1 MKPTTIASLQKCK
14 QDKKRFA
21 TITAYDY
28 SFAKLFAD
36 EGINVML
43 VGDSLGMTVQGHDS
57 TLPVTVA
64 DIAYHTAAVRRGA
77 PNCLLLADLPFMA
90 YATPEQA
97 FENAATVM
105 RAGANM
111 VKIEGGEWL
120 VETVQM
126 LTERAVPVC
135 GHLGL
140 TPQSVNIFGGYKV
153 QGRGDEAG
161 DRLLSDALALEA
173 AGAQLL
179 VLECVPVE
187 LAKRITEA
195 LAIPVIGI
203 GAGNVTDGQILVMHD
218 AFGITGGHIP
228 KFAKNFLAE
237 TGDIRAAVRQYMAE
251 VESGVYP
258 GEEHSF
264 PLRSDVVL
272 IIETLPLLRQQ
283 IRRLR
288 MEGKRVALVPTMGN
302 LHDGHMKLV
311 DEAKARADVVVV
323 SIFVNPMQFDR
334 PEDLARYP
342 RTLQE
347 DCEKLNK
354 RKVDLVFAPSVKEI
368 YPNGTETHTYVDV
381 PGLSTMLEGASRP
394 GHFRGVSTIV
404 SKLFNLVQPDI
415 ACFGEKDFQQLALIR
430 KMVADMGF
438 DIEIVGVPIMRAKD
452 GLALSSRNG
461 YLTAEQRKIAPG
473 LYKVLSSIA
482 DKLQAGE
489 RDLDE
494 IIAIAGQELNEKGF
508 RSDDIQIRDADTLLE
523 ISENSKRAV
532 ILVAAWLGDARLIDN
547 KLVELA

>member
-1 MKPTTIASLQKCK
+1 M
-14 QDKKRFA
+14 
-21 TITAYDY
+21 
-28 SFAKLFAD
+28 
-36 EGINVML
+36 
-43 VGDSLGMTVQGHDS
+43 
-57 TLPVTVA
+57 
-64 DIAYHTAAVRRGA
+64 
-77 PNCLLLADLPFMA
+77 
-90 YATPEQA
+90 
-97 FENAATVM
+97 
-105 RAGANM
+105 
-111 VKIEGGEWL
+111 
-120 VETVQM
+120 
-126 LTERAVPVC
+126 
-135 GHLGL
+135 
-140 TPQSVNIFGGYKV
+140 
-153 QGRGDEAG
+153 
-161 DRLLSDALALEA
+161 
-173 AGAQLL
+173 
-179 VLECVPVE
+179 
-187 LAKRITEA
+187 
-195 LAIPVIGI
+195 
-203 GAGNVTDGQILVMHD
+203 
-218 AFGITGGHIP
+218 
-228 KFAKNFLAE
+228 
-237 TGDIRAAVRQYMAE
+237 
-251 VESGVYP
+251 
-258 GEEHSF
+258 
-264 PLRSDVVL
+264 L

-368 YPNGTETHTYVDV
+368 HPNGTETHTYVDGS
-381 PGLSTMLEGASRP
+381 GLSTMLEGASRP

-494 IIAIAGQELNEKGF
+494 IITIAGQELNEKGF
-508 RSDDIQIRDADTLLE
+508 RADDIQIRDADTLLE
-523 ISENSKRAV
+523 VSETSKRAV

-547 KLVELA
+547 KMVELA

>member
-1 MKPTTIASLQKCK
+1 M
-14 QDKKRFA
+14 
-21 TITAYDY
+21 
-28 SFAKLFAD
+28 
-36 EGINVML
+36 
-43 VGDSLGMTVQGHDS
+43 
-57 TLPVTVA
+57 
-64 DIAYHTAAVRRGA
+64 
-77 PNCLLLADLPFMA
+77 
-90 YATPEQA
+90 
-97 FENAATVM
+97 
-105 RAGANM
+105 
-111 VKIEGGEWL
+111 
-120 VETVQM
+120 
-126 LTERAVPVC
+126 
-135 GHLGL
+135 
-140 TPQSVNIFGGYKV
+140 
-153 QGRGDEAG
+153 
-161 DRLLSDALALEA
+161 
-173 AGAQLL
+173 
-179 VLECVPVE
+179 
-187 LAKRITEA
+187 
-195 LAIPVIGI
+195 
-203 GAGNVTDGQILVMHD
+203 
-218 AFGITGGHIP
+218 
-228 KFAKNFLAE
+228 
-237 TGDIRAAVRQYMAE
+237 
-251 VESGVYP
+251 
-258 GEEHSF
+258 
-264 PLRSDVVL
+264 L

-347 DCEKLNK
+347 DCKKLNK

-494 IIAIAGQELNEKGF
+494 IITIAGQELNEKGF
-508 RSDDIQIRDADTLLE
+508 RADDIQIRDADTLLE
-523 ISENSKRAV
+523 VSETSKRAV

-547 KLVELA
+547 KMVELA

>member
-1 MKPTTIASLQKCK
+1 M
-14 QDKKRFA
+14 
-21 TITAYDY
+21 
-28 SFAKLFAD
+28 
-36 EGINVML
+36 
-43 VGDSLGMTVQGHDS
+43 
-57 TLPVTVA
+57 
-64 DIAYHTAAVRRGA
+64 
-77 PNCLLLADLPFMA
+77 
-90 YATPEQA
+90 
-97 FENAATVM
+97 
-105 RAGANM
+105 
-111 VKIEGGEWL
+111 
-120 VETVQM
+120 
-126 LTERAVPVC
+126 
-135 GHLGL
+135 
-140 TPQSVNIFGGYKV
+140 
-153 QGRGDEAG
+153 
-161 DRLLSDALALEA
+161 
-173 AGAQLL
+173 
-179 VLECVPVE
+179 
-187 LAKRITEA
+187 
-195 LAIPVIGI
+195 
-203 GAGNVTDGQILVMHD
+203 
-218 AFGITGGHIP
+218 
-228 KFAKNFLAE
+228 
-237 TGDIRAAVRQYMAE
+237 
-251 VESGVYP
+251 
-258 GEEHSF
+258 
-264 PLRSDVVL
+264 L

-482 DKLQAGE
+482 NKLQAGE

-523 ISENSKRAV
+523 IAENSKRAV

-547 KLVELA
+547 KIVELA

>member
-1 MKPTTIASLQKCK
+1 M
-14 QDKKRFA
+14 
-21 TITAYDY
+21 
-28 SFAKLFAD
+28 
-36 EGINVML
+36 
-43 VGDSLGMTVQGHDS
+43 
-57 TLPVTVA
+57 
-64 DIAYHTAAVRRGA
+64 
-77 PNCLLLADLPFMA
+77 
-90 YATPEQA
+90 
-97 FENAATVM
+97 
-105 RAGANM
+105 
-111 VKIEGGEWL
+111 
-120 VETVQM
+120 
-126 LTERAVPVC
+126 
-135 GHLGL
+135 
-140 TPQSVNIFGGYKV
+140 
-153 QGRGDEAG
+153 
-161 DRLLSDALALEA
+161 
-173 AGAQLL
+173 
-179 VLECVPVE
+179 
-187 LAKRITEA
+187 
-195 LAIPVIGI
+195 
-203 GAGNVTDGQILVMHD
+203 
-218 AFGITGGHIP
+218 
-228 KFAKNFLAE
+228 
-237 TGDIRAAVRQYMAE
+237 
-251 VESGVYP
+251 
-258 GEEHSF
+258 
-264 PLRSDVVL
+264 L

-508 RSDDIQIRDADTLLE
+508 RADDIQIRDADTLLE
-523 ISENSKRAV
+523 VSETSKRAV
-532 ILVAAWLGDARLIDN
+532 ILVATWLGDARLIDN
-547 KLVELA
+547 KMVELA

>member
-1 MKPTTIASLQKCK
+1 M
-14 QDKKRFA
+14 
-21 TITAYDY
+21 
-28 SFAKLFAD
+28 
-36 EGINVML
+36 
-43 VGDSLGMTVQGHDS
+43 
-57 TLPVTVA
+57 
-64 DIAYHTAAVRRGA
+64 
-77 PNCLLLADLPFMA
+77 
-90 YATPEQA
+90 
-97 FENAATVM
+97 
-105 RAGANM
+105 
-111 VKIEGGEWL
+111 
-120 VETVQM
+120 
-126 LTERAVPVC
+126 
-135 GHLGL
+135 
-140 TPQSVNIFGGYKV
+140 
-153 QGRGDEAG
+153 
-161 DRLLSDALALEA
+161 
-173 AGAQLL
+173 
-179 VLECVPVE
+179 
-187 LAKRITEA
+187 
-195 LAIPVIGI
+195 
-203 GAGNVTDGQILVMHD
+203 
-218 AFGITGGHIP
+218 
-228 KFAKNFLAE
+228 
-237 TGDIRAAVRQYMAE
+237 
-251 VESGVYP
+251 
-258 GEEHSF
+258 
-264 PLRSDVVL
+264 L

-494 IIAIAGQELNEKGF
+494 IITITGQELNEKGF
-508 RSDDIQIRDADTLLE
+508 RADDIQIRDADTLLE
-523 ISENSKRAV
+523 VSETSKRAV

-547 KLVELA
+547 KMVELA

>member
-1 MKPTTIASLQKCK
+1 M
-14 QDKKRFA
+14 
-21 TITAYDY
+21 
-28 SFAKLFAD
+28 
-36 EGINVML
+36 
-43 VGDSLGMTVQGHDS
+43 
-57 TLPVTVA
+57 
-64 DIAYHTAAVRRGA
+64 
-77 PNCLLLADLPFMA
+77 
-90 YATPEQA
+90 
-97 FENAATVM
+97 
-105 RAGANM
+105 
-111 VKIEGGEWL
+111 
-120 VETVQM
+120 
-126 LTERAVPVC
+126 
-135 GHLGL
+135 
-140 TPQSVNIFGGYKV
+140 
-153 QGRGDEAG
+153 
-161 DRLLSDALALEA
+161 
-173 AGAQLL
+173 
-179 VLECVPVE
+179 
-187 LAKRITEA
+187 
-195 LAIPVIGI
+195 
-203 GAGNVTDGQILVMHD
+203 
-218 AFGITGGHIP
+218 
-228 KFAKNFLAE
+228 
-237 TGDIRAAVRQYMAE
+237 
-251 VESGVYP
+251 
-258 GEEHSF
+258 
-264 PLRSDVVL
+264 L

-494 IIAIAGQELNEKGF
+494 IIAIAGQELNERGF

-523 ISENSKRAV
+523 IAENSKRAV

-547 KLVELA
+547 KMVELA

>member
-1 MKPTTIASLQKCK
+1 M
-14 QDKKRFA
+14 
-21 TITAYDY
+21 
-28 SFAKLFAD
+28 
-36 EGINVML
+36 
-43 VGDSLGMTVQGHDS
+43 
-57 TLPVTVA
+57 
-64 DIAYHTAAVRRGA
+64 
-77 PNCLLLADLPFMA
+77 
-90 YATPEQA
+90 
-97 FENAATVM
+97 
-105 RAGANM
+105 
-111 VKIEGGEWL
+111 
-120 VETVQM
+120 
-126 LTERAVPVC
+126 
-135 GHLGL
+135 
-140 TPQSVNIFGGYKV
+140 
-153 QGRGDEAG
+153 
-161 DRLLSDALALEA
+161 
-173 AGAQLL
+173 
-179 VLECVPVE
+179 
-187 LAKRITEA
+187 
-195 LAIPVIGI
+195 
-203 GAGNVTDGQILVMHD
+203 
-218 AFGITGGHIP
+218 
-228 KFAKNFLAE
+228 
-237 TGDIRAAVRQYMAE
+237 
-251 VESGVYP
+251 
-258 GEEHSF
+258 
-264 PLRSDVVL
+264 L

-461 YLTAEQRKIAPG
+461 YLTAKQRKIAPG

-494 IIAIAGQELNEKGF
+494 IITIAGQELNEKGF
-508 RSDDIQIRDADTLLE
+508 RADDIQIRDADTLLE
-523 ISENSKRAV
+523 VSETSKRAV

-547 KLVELA
+547 KMVELA

>member
-1 MKPTTIASLQKCK
+1 M
-14 QDKKRFA
+14 
-21 TITAYDY
+21 
-28 SFAKLFAD
+28 
-36 EGINVML
+36 
-43 VGDSLGMTVQGHDS
+43 
-57 TLPVTVA
+57 
-64 DIAYHTAAVRRGA
+64 
-77 PNCLLLADLPFMA
+77 
-90 YATPEQA
+90 
-97 FENAATVM
+97 
-105 RAGANM
+105 
-111 VKIEGGEWL
+111 
-120 VETVQM
+120 
-126 LTERAVPVC
+126 
-135 GHLGL
+135 
-140 TPQSVNIFGGYKV
+140 
-153 QGRGDEAG
+153 
-161 DRLLSDALALEA
+161 
-173 AGAQLL
+173 
-179 VLECVPVE
+179 
-187 LAKRITEA
+187 
-195 LAIPVIGI
+195 
-203 GAGNVTDGQILVMHD
+203 
-218 AFGITGGHIP
+218 
-228 KFAKNFLAE
+228 
-237 TGDIRAAVRQYMAE
+237 
-251 VESGVYP
+251 
-258 GEEHSF
+258 
-264 PLRSDVVL
+264 L

-482 DKLQAGE
+482 DKLQVGE

-494 IIAIAGQELNEKGF
+494 IITIAGQELNEKGF

-523 ISENSKRAV
+523 VSETSKRAV

-547 KLVELA
+547 KIVELA

>member
-1 MKPTTIASLQKCK
+1 M
-14 QDKKRFA
+14 
-21 TITAYDY
+21 
-28 SFAKLFAD
+28 
-36 EGINVML
+36 
-43 VGDSLGMTVQGHDS
+43 
-57 TLPVTVA
+57 
-64 DIAYHTAAVRRGA
+64 
-77 PNCLLLADLPFMA
+77 
-90 YATPEQA
+90 
-97 FENAATVM
+97 
-105 RAGANM
+105 
-111 VKIEGGEWL
+111 
-120 VETVQM
+120 
-126 LTERAVPVC
+126 
-135 GHLGL
+135 
-140 TPQSVNIFGGYKV
+140 
-153 QGRGDEAG
+153 
-161 DRLLSDALALEA
+161 
-173 AGAQLL
+173 
-179 VLECVPVE
+179 
-187 LAKRITEA
+187 
-195 LAIPVIGI
+195 
-203 GAGNVTDGQILVMHD
+203 
-218 AFGITGGHIP
+218 
-228 KFAKNFLAE
+228 
-237 TGDIRAAVRQYMAE
+237 
-251 VESGVYP
+251 
-258 GEEHSF
+258 
-264 PLRSDVVL
+264 L

-508 RSDDIQIRDADTLLE
+508 RADDIQIRDADTLLE
-523 ISENSKRAV
+523 VSENSKRAV
-532 ILVAAWLGDARLIDN
+532 ILVAAWLGDARQLDN
-547 KLVELA
+547 KIVELA

>member
-1 MKPTTIASLQKCK
+1 M
-14 QDKKRFA
+14 
-21 TITAYDY
+21 
-28 SFAKLFAD
+28 
-36 EGINVML
+36 
-43 VGDSLGMTVQGHDS
+43 
-57 TLPVTVA
+57 
-64 DIAYHTAAVRRGA
+64 
-77 PNCLLLADLPFMA
+77 
-90 YATPEQA
+90 
-97 FENAATVM
+97 
-105 RAGANM
+105 
-111 VKIEGGEWL
+111 
-120 VETVQM
+120 
-126 LTERAVPVC
+126 
-135 GHLGL
+135 
-140 TPQSVNIFGGYKV
+140 
-153 QGRGDEAG
+153 
-161 DRLLSDALALEA
+161 
-173 AGAQLL
+173 
-179 VLECVPVE
+179 
-187 LAKRITEA
+187 
-195 LAIPVIGI
+195 
-203 GAGNVTDGQILVMHD
+203 
-218 AFGITGGHIP
+218 
-228 KFAKNFLAE
+228 
-237 TGDIRAAVRQYMAE
+237 
-251 VESGVYP
+251 
-258 GEEHSF
+258 
-264 PLRSDVVL
+264 L

-404 SKLFNLVQPDI
+404 SKLLNLVQPDI

-494 IIAIAGQELNEKGF
+494 IITIAGQELNEKGF
-508 RSDDIQIRDADTLLE
+508 RADDIQIRDADTLLE
-523 ISENSKRAV
+523 VSETSKRAV

-547 KLVELA
+547 KMVELA

>member
-1 MKPTTIASLQKCK
+1 M
-14 QDKKRFA
+14 
-21 TITAYDY
+21 
-28 SFAKLFAD
+28 
-36 EGINVML
+36 
-43 VGDSLGMTVQGHDS
+43 
-57 TLPVTVA
+57 
-64 DIAYHTAAVRRGA
+64 
-77 PNCLLLADLPFMA
+77 
-90 YATPEQA
+90 
-97 FENAATVM
+97 
-105 RAGANM
+105 
-111 VKIEGGEWL
+111 
-120 VETVQM
+120 
-126 LTERAVPVC
+126 
-135 GHLGL
+135 
-140 TPQSVNIFGGYKV
+140 
-153 QGRGDEAG
+153 
-161 DRLLSDALALEA
+161 
-173 AGAQLL
+173 
-179 VLECVPVE
+179 
-187 LAKRITEA
+187 
-195 LAIPVIGI
+195 
-203 GAGNVTDGQILVMHD
+203 
-218 AFGITGGHIP
+218 
-228 KFAKNFLAE
+228 
-237 TGDIRAAVRQYMAE
+237 
-251 VESGVYP
+251 
-258 GEEHSF
+258 
-264 PLRSDVVL
+264 L

-404 SKLFNLVQPDI
+404 SKLLNLVQPDI

-508 RSDDIQIRDADTLLE
+508 RADDIQIRDADTLLE
-523 ISENSKRAV
+523 VSETSKRAV
-532 ILVAAWLGDARLIDN
+532 ILVATWLGDARLIDN
-547 KLVELA
+547 KMVELA

>member
-1 MKPTTIASLQKCK
+1 M
-14 QDKKRFA
+14 
-21 TITAYDY
+21 
-28 SFAKLFAD
+28 
-36 EGINVML
+36 
-43 VGDSLGMTVQGHDS
+43 
-57 TLPVTVA
+57 
-64 DIAYHTAAVRRGA
+64 
-77 PNCLLLADLPFMA
+77 
-90 YATPEQA
+90 
-97 FENAATVM
+97 
-105 RAGANM
+105 
-111 VKIEGGEWL
+111 
-120 VETVQM
+120 
-126 LTERAVPVC
+126 
-135 GHLGL
+135 
-140 TPQSVNIFGGYKV
+140 
-153 QGRGDEAG
+153 
-161 DRLLSDALALEA
+161 
-173 AGAQLL
+173 
-179 VLECVPVE
+179 
-187 LAKRITEA
+187 
-195 LAIPVIGI
+195 
-203 GAGNVTDGQILVMHD
+203 
-218 AFGITGGHIP
+218 
-228 KFAKNFLAE
+228 
-237 TGDIRAAVRQYMAE
+237 
-251 VESGVYP
+251 
-258 GEEHSF
+258 
-264 PLRSDVVL
+264 L

-323 SIFVNPMQFDR
+323 SILVNPMQFDR

>member
-1 MKPTTIASLQKCK
+1 M
-14 QDKKRFA
+14 
-21 TITAYDY
+21 
-28 SFAKLFAD
+28 
-36 EGINVML
+36 
-43 VGDSLGMTVQGHDS
+43 
-57 TLPVTVA
+57 
-64 DIAYHTAAVRRGA
+64 
-77 PNCLLLADLPFMA
+77 
-90 YATPEQA
+90 
-97 FENAATVM
+97 
-105 RAGANM
+105 
-111 VKIEGGEWL
+111 
-120 VETVQM
+120 
-126 LTERAVPVC
+126 
-135 GHLGL
+135 
-140 TPQSVNIFGGYKV
+140 
-153 QGRGDEAG
+153 
-161 DRLLSDALALEA
+161 
-173 AGAQLL
+173 
-179 VLECVPVE
+179 
-187 LAKRITEA
+187 
-195 LAIPVIGI
+195 
-203 GAGNVTDGQILVMHD
+203 
-218 AFGITGGHIP
+218 
-228 KFAKNFLAE
+228 
-237 TGDIRAAVRQYMAE
+237 
-251 VESGVYP
+251 
-258 GEEHSF
+258 
-264 PLRSDVVL
+264 L

-494 IIAIAGQELNEKGF
+494 IITIAGQELNEKGF
-508 RSDDIQIRDADTLLE
+508 GADDIQIRDADTLLE
-523 ISENSKRAV
+523 VSETSKRAV

-547 KLVELA
+547 KMVELA

>member
-1 MKPTTIASLQKCK
+1 M
-14 QDKKRFA
+14 
-21 TITAYDY
+21 
-28 SFAKLFAD
+28 
-36 EGINVML
+36 
-43 VGDSLGMTVQGHDS
+43 
-57 TLPVTVA
+57 
-64 DIAYHTAAVRRGA
+64 
-77 PNCLLLADLPFMA
+77 
-90 YATPEQA
+90 
-97 FENAATVM
+97 
-105 RAGANM
+105 
-111 VKIEGGEWL
+111 
-120 VETVQM
+120 
-126 LTERAVPVC
+126 
-135 GHLGL
+135 
-140 TPQSVNIFGGYKV
+140 
-153 QGRGDEAG
+153 
-161 DRLLSDALALEA
+161 
-173 AGAQLL
+173 
-179 VLECVPVE
+179 
-187 LAKRITEA
+187 
-195 LAIPVIGI
+195 
-203 GAGNVTDGQILVMHD
+203 
-218 AFGITGGHIP
+218 
-228 KFAKNFLAE
+228 
-237 TGDIRAAVRQYMAE
+237 
-251 VESGVYP
+251 
-258 GEEHSF
+258 
-264 PLRSDVVL
+264 L

-288 MEGKRVALVPTMGN
+288 MKGKRVALVPTMGN

-482 DKLQAGE
+482 DKLQAGD

-508 RSDDIQIRDADTLLE
+508 RADDIQIRDADTLLE
-523 ISENSKRAV
+523 VSENSKRAV

>member
-1 MKPTTIASLQKCK
+1 M
-14 QDKKRFA
+14 
-21 TITAYDY
+21 
-28 SFAKLFAD
+28 
-36 EGINVML
+36 
-43 VGDSLGMTVQGHDS
+43 
-57 TLPVTVA
+57 
-64 DIAYHTAAVRRGA
+64 
-77 PNCLLLADLPFMA
+77 
-90 YATPEQA
+90 
-97 FENAATVM
+97 
-105 RAGANM
+105 
-111 VKIEGGEWL
+111 
-120 VETVQM
+120 
-126 LTERAVPVC
+126 
-135 GHLGL
+135 
-140 TPQSVNIFGGYKV
+140 
-153 QGRGDEAG
+153 
-161 DRLLSDALALEA
+161 
-173 AGAQLL
+173 
-179 VLECVPVE
+179 
-187 LAKRITEA
+187 
-195 LAIPVIGI
+195 
-203 GAGNVTDGQILVMHD
+203 
-218 AFGITGGHIP
+218 
-228 KFAKNFLAE
+228 
-237 TGDIRAAVRQYMAE
+237 
-251 VESGVYP
+251 
-258 GEEHSF
+258 
-264 PLRSDVVL
+264 L

-494 IIAIAGQELNEKGF
+494 IIAIAGQELHEKGF

-523 ISENSKRAV
+523 VSENSKRAV

-547 KLVELA
+547 KMVELA

>member
-1 MKPTTIASLQKCK
+1 M
-14 QDKKRFA
+14 
-21 TITAYDY
+21 
-28 SFAKLFAD
+28 
-36 EGINVML
+36 
-43 VGDSLGMTVQGHDS
+43 
-57 TLPVTVA
+57 
-64 DIAYHTAAVRRGA
+64 
-77 PNCLLLADLPFMA
+77 
-90 YATPEQA
+90 
-97 FENAATVM
+97 
-105 RAGANM
+105 
-111 VKIEGGEWL
+111 
-120 VETVQM
+120 
-126 LTERAVPVC
+126 
-135 GHLGL
+135 
-140 TPQSVNIFGGYKV
+140 
-153 QGRGDEAG
+153 
-161 DRLLSDALALEA
+161 
-173 AGAQLL
+173 
-179 VLECVPVE
+179 
-187 LAKRITEA
+187 
-195 LAIPVIGI
+195 
-203 GAGNVTDGQILVMHD
+203 
-218 AFGITGGHIP
+218 
-228 KFAKNFLAE
+228 
-237 TGDIRAAVRQYMAE
+237 
-251 VESGVYP
+251 
-258 GEEHSF
+258 
-264 PLRSDVVL
+264 L
-272 IIETLPLLRQQ
+272 IIETLSLLRQQ

-452 GLALSSRNG
+452 GLALSSRNS

-494 IIAIAGQELNEKGF
+494 IITIAGQELNEKGF
-508 RSDDIQIRDADTLLE
+508 RADDIQIRDADTLLE
-523 ISENSKRAV
+523 VSETSKRAV

-547 KLVELA
+547 KMVELA

>member
-1 MKPTTIASLQKCK
+1 M
-14 QDKKRFA
+14 
-21 TITAYDY
+21 
-28 SFAKLFAD
+28 
-36 EGINVML
+36 
-43 VGDSLGMTVQGHDS
+43 
-57 TLPVTVA
+57 
-64 DIAYHTAAVRRGA
+64 
-77 PNCLLLADLPFMA
+77 
-90 YATPEQA
+90 
-97 FENAATVM
+97 
-105 RAGANM
+105 
-111 VKIEGGEWL
+111 
-120 VETVQM
+120 
-126 LTERAVPVC
+126 
-135 GHLGL
+135 
-140 TPQSVNIFGGYKV
+140 
-153 QGRGDEAG
+153 
-161 DRLLSDALALEA
+161 
-173 AGAQLL
+173 
-179 VLECVPVE
+179 
-187 LAKRITEA
+187 
-195 LAIPVIGI
+195 
-203 GAGNVTDGQILVMHD
+203 
-218 AFGITGGHIP
+218 
-228 KFAKNFLAE
+228 
-237 TGDIRAAVRQYMAE
+237 
-251 VESGVYP
+251 
-258 GEEHSF
+258 
-264 PLRSDVVL
+264 L

-368 YPNGTETHTYVDV
+368 YPNGTEPHTYVDV

-482 DKLQAGE
+482 DKLQVGE

-494 IIAIAGQELNEKGF
+494 IITIAGQELNEKGF
-508 RSDDIQIRDADTLLE
+508 RADDIQIRDADTLLE
-523 ISENSKRAV
+523 VSETSKRAV

-547 KLVELA
+547 KMVELA

>member
-1 MKPTTIASLQKCK
+1 M
-14 QDKKRFA
+14 
-21 TITAYDY
+21 
-28 SFAKLFAD
+28 
-36 EGINVML
+36 
-43 VGDSLGMTVQGHDS
+43 
-57 TLPVTVA
+57 
-64 DIAYHTAAVRRGA
+64 
-77 PNCLLLADLPFMA
+77 
-90 YATPEQA
+90 
-97 FENAATVM
+97 
-105 RAGANM
+105 
-111 VKIEGGEWL
+111 
-120 VETVQM
+120 
-126 LTERAVPVC
+126 
-135 GHLGL
+135 
-140 TPQSVNIFGGYKV
+140 
-153 QGRGDEAG
+153 
-161 DRLLSDALALEA
+161 
-173 AGAQLL
+173 
-179 VLECVPVE
+179 
-187 LAKRITEA
+187 
-195 LAIPVIGI
+195 
-203 GAGNVTDGQILVMHD
+203 
-218 AFGITGGHIP
+218 
-228 KFAKNFLAE
+228 
-237 TGDIRAAVRQYMAE
+237 
-251 VESGVYP
+251 
-258 GEEHSF
+258 
-264 PLRSDVVL
+264 L

-368 YPNGTETHTYVDV
+368 YPNGTEPHTYVDV

-508 RSDDIQIRDADTLLE
+508 RADDIQIRDADTLLE
-523 ISENSKRAV
+523 VSENSKRAV

>member
-1 MKPTTIASLQKCK
+1 M
-14 QDKKRFA
+14 
-21 TITAYDY
+21 
-28 SFAKLFAD
+28 
-36 EGINVML
+36 
-43 VGDSLGMTVQGHDS
+43 
-57 TLPVTVA
+57 
-64 DIAYHTAAVRRGA
+64 
-77 PNCLLLADLPFMA
+77 
-90 YATPEQA
+90 
-97 FENAATVM
+97 
-105 RAGANM
+105 
-111 VKIEGGEWL
+111 
-120 VETVQM
+120 
-126 LTERAVPVC
+126 
-135 GHLGL
+135 
-140 TPQSVNIFGGYKV
+140 
-153 QGRGDEAG
+153 
-161 DRLLSDALALEA
+161 
-173 AGAQLL
+173 
-179 VLECVPVE
+179 
-187 LAKRITEA
+187 
-195 LAIPVIGI
+195 
-203 GAGNVTDGQILVMHD
+203 
-218 AFGITGGHIP
+218 
-228 KFAKNFLAE
+228 
-237 TGDIRAAVRQYMAE
+237 
-251 VESGVYP
+251 
-258 GEEHSF
+258 
-264 PLRSDVVL
+264 L

-283 IRRLR
+283 LRRLR

-311 DEAKARADVVVV
+311 DETKARADVVVV

-508 RSDDIQIRDADTLLE
+508 RADDIQIRDADTLQE
-523 ISENSKRAV
+523 VSENSKRAV

-547 KLVELA
+547 KIVELA

>member
-1 MKPTTIASLQKCK
+1 M
-14 QDKKRFA
+14 
-21 TITAYDY
+21 
-28 SFAKLFAD
+28 
-36 EGINVML
+36 
-43 VGDSLGMTVQGHDS
+43 
-57 TLPVTVA
+57 
-64 DIAYHTAAVRRGA
+64 
-77 PNCLLLADLPFMA
+77 
-90 YATPEQA
+90 
-97 FENAATVM
+97 
-105 RAGANM
+105 
-111 VKIEGGEWL
+111 
-120 VETVQM
+120 
-126 LTERAVPVC
+126 
-135 GHLGL
+135 
-140 TPQSVNIFGGYKV
+140 
-153 QGRGDEAG
+153 
-161 DRLLSDALALEA
+161 
-173 AGAQLL
+173 
-179 VLECVPVE
+179 
-187 LAKRITEA
+187 
-195 LAIPVIGI
+195 
-203 GAGNVTDGQILVMHD
+203 
-218 AFGITGGHIP
+218 
-228 KFAKNFLAE
+228 
-237 TGDIRAAVRQYMAE
+237 
-251 VESGVYP
+251 
-258 GEEHSF
+258 
-264 PLRSDVVL
+264 L

-482 DKLQAGE
+482 DKLQGGE

-494 IIAIAGQELNEKGF
+494 IITIAGQELNEKGF
-508 RSDDIQIRDADTLLE
+508 RADDIQIRDADTLLE
-523 ISENSKRAV
+523 VSETSKRAV

-547 KLVELA
+547 KMVELA